1 VRAAPLLARAGFD
14 TPALRVALYPV
25 RPERVQVWPAGP
37 LLRAVWREGIS
48 AMTLGRWVFVDPKVL
63 RGDPE
68 SLGRLI
74 VHELVHVRQ
83 FSDLGLVGFF
93 VRYLAD
99 YARGRLRGLN
109 HREAYRQNLF
119 EEEARQ
125 SVDRLT

>member
-1 VRAAPLLARAGFD
+1 
-14 TPALRVALYPV
+14 
-25 RPERVQVWPAGP
+25 
-37 LLRAVWREGIS
+37 
-48 AMTLGRWVFVDPKVL
+48 MTLGRWVFVDPKVL

-68 SLGRLI
+68 SLGRLV

-99 YARGRLRGLN
+99 YVRGRLRGLN

-125 SVDRLT
+125 TTADLT